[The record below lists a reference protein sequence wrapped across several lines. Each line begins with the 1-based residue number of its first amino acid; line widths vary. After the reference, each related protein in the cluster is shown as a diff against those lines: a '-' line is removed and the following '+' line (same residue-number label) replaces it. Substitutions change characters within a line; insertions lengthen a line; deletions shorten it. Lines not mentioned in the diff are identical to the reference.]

1 MPKSQMINPE
11 DVRKPSKVEFK
22 PVPVN
27 QYKKTVKEE
36 LSRYSKD
43 DMVRIQR
50 DMMVIRALRI
60 CSTD

>member
-27 QYKKTVKEE
+27 QYKKTVRVTAKTIW
-36 LSRYSKD
+36 SASSG
-43 DMVRIQR
+43 I
-50 DMMVIRALRI
+50 
-60 CSTD
+60 